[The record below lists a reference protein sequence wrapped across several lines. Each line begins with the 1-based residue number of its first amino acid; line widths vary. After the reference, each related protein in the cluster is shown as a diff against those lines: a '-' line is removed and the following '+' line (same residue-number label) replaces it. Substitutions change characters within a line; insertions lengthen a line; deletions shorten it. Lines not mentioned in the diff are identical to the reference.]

1 LAELLLKKL
10 IACRE
15 RIERIRAK
23 LPENAASIL
32 TDDLLEAFLSFHIFL
47 LVQDASDIANHL
59 VAANGLGI
67 PGSQRDAF
75 LALARAGTIAR
86 ETAVAMGAAAGLRNR
101 IAHAYGDVDPVR
113 LVEEAP
119 EGLAA
124 IGRFLDEIGA
134 TISALGA

>member
-15 RIERIRAK
+15 RIARIRAK

-59 VAANGLGI
+59 VAAKGLGI

-75 LALARAGTIAR
+75 LALARAGSIAR

-124 IGRFLDEIGA
+124 IGRFLDEIA
-134 TISALGA
+134 ASINSLDA